1 MLTDQARYRLIGTVF
16 LVAVA
21 AVVLP
26 MLLDGE
32 GVESMQLDAVAP
44 AEFTVEPDA
53 EAPPDMSPALE
64 ARRQLAAEID
74 DEGYS
79 VETGARIGE
88 PVLVEELRAPV
99 DAAVNAGAL
108 PAPAPK
114 WAVQVAAFTQRENA
128 ERLRDKLLS
137 DNRTAFLSDVKRDGE
152 TMTRVAVG
160 PFVNKDDADRERNA
174 IDQHYGVSDG
184 VSARVV
190 GFGY

>member
-32 GVESMQLDAVAP
+32 GVESMQLDAVEP
-44 AEFTVEPDA
+44 AEFTVEPDTG
-53 EAPPDMSPALE
+53 APPDMSPALE
-64 ARRQLAAEID
+64 ARRQLVTEID
-74 DEGYS
+74 SEGYS
-79 VETGARIGE
+79 VVTGARIGE
-88 PVLVEELRAPV
+88 PVLVEELREPA
-99 DAAVNAGAL
+99 DTAANAGAL
-108 PAPAPK
+108 PAPAPR

-128 ERLRDKLLS
+128 IRLRDKLLS
-137 DNRTAFLSDVKRDGE
+137 DSRTAFLSDVKRDGE
-152 TMTRVAVG
+152 TVTRVAVG
-160 PFVNKDDADRERNA
+160 PFVNKGDADRERNA
-174 IDQHYGVSDG
+174 IDQRYG